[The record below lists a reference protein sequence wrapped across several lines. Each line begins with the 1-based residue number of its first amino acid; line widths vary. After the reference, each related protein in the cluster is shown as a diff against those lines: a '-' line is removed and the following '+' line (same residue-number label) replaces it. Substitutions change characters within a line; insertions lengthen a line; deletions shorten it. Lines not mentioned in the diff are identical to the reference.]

1 RMEGVHLRGG
11 DVARGGIRWSDRRED
26 FRTEILG
33 LMKAQ
38 MVKNAVIIPVG
49 AKGGFIV
56 KRPPANADRE
66 TMQREVM
73 HCYETL
79 IRGMLDLTDDLD
91 ALGEIVPPAGVVRL
105 DGDDPYLVVAADK
118 GTATFS
124 DLANGIS
131 KEYGFWLGDA
141 FASGGSVGYDHKAM
155 GITAKGAW
163 ESVKRHFRELGRDVQ
178 KEDFT
183 VVGIGD
189 MSGDVFGNGM
199 LLSRHTKL
207 IGAFNH
213 LHIFLDPNPDPEA
226 SYAERERLFTL
237 PRSTTWADYDESLIS
252 EGGGV
257 FSRSAKSVPLSLQI
271 RELLGVEAEHLTPM
285 ELISAMLRAEIDL
298 LWNGGI
304 GTYVKSS
311 GEANSS
317 VGDRT
322 NDALRVDGCDLR
334 CKVVGEGGNLGM
346 TQLGRIEYALAR
358 SGRVYMDAV
367 DNSAGVDCSDHEV
380 NIKVLLDS
388 VVASGDIT
396 DKQRSELL
404 ARMTDEV
411 ERHVLRDNYLQTQA
425 ISTEATQASQMA
437 ELHGRYIAHL
447 EASGS
452 LDRGLEF
459 LPSAEEISDRKSQ
472 SGGLTT
478 PELSVVLLYTK
489 LTLYQKLLGSDA
501 VDDEYLADE
510 LVRYFP
516 DVLGERFRDEMKGHR
531 LRREIVATT
540 VVNSLVNRCGTT
552 FAFRMGEETGAEFS
566 DVARAYTATREVFG
580 LRELWEEIEALDN
593 EVLARTQAEMYL
605 ACTKVTERAAR
616 WFVRNRRPPLDIRV
630 NVERFSGAMQALRE
644 ELPNLMLEGD
654 EEALQGKIRSLTD
667 EGVPESLARRV
678 SLLDSLY
685 SVLDIVDLA
694 EKTNE
699 DTETVAC
706 IYLALGDRMN
716 LRWLREHIEKL
727 PRDNRWRTLAR
738 AALRDDLYS
747 LQATLTEEIISAIPH
762 GPAPQERIEAW
773 TDGNRRAVDRAIQ
786 VVRDVNQNGVYDL
799 STLPVILR
807 EIRNLTGSATAN
819 T

>member
-1 RMEGVHLRGG
+1 M
-11 DVARGGIRWSDRRED
+11 
-26 FRTEILG
+26 
-33 LMKAQ
+33 
-38 MVKNAVIIPVG
+38 
-49 AKGGFIV
+49 
-56 KRPPANADRE
+56 
-66 TMQREVM
+66 
-73 HCYETL
+73 
-79 IRGMLDLTDDLD
+79 
-91 ALGEIVPPAGVVRL
+91 
-105 DGDDPYLVVAADK
+105 
-118 GTATFS
+118 
-124 DLANGIS
+124 
-131 KEYGFWLGDA
+131 
-141 FASGGSVGYDHKAM
+141 
-155 GITAKGAW
+155 
-163 ESVKRHFRELGRDVQ
+163 
-178 KEDFT
+178 
-183 VVGIGD
+183 
-189 MSGDVFGNGM
+189 
-199 LLSRHTKL
+199 
-207 IGAFNH
+207 
-213 LHIFLDPNPDPEA
+213 
-226 SYAERERLFTL
+226 
-237 PRSTTWADYDESLIS
+237 
-252 EGGGV
+252 
-257 FSRSAKSVPLSLQI
+257 
-271 RELLGVEAEHLTPM
+271 
-285 ELISAMLRAEIDL
+285 
-298 LWNGGI
+298 
-304 GTYVKSS
+304 
-311 GEANSS
+311 
-317 VGDRT
+317 
-322 NDALRVDGCDLR
+322 
-334 CKVVGEGGNLGM
+334 
-346 TQLGRIEYALAR
+346 
-358 SGRVYMDAV
+358 
-367 DNSAGVDCSDHEV
+367 
-380 NIKVLLDS
+380 
-388 VVASGDIT
+388 
-396 DKQRSELL
+396 
-404 ARMTDEV
+404 
-411 ERHVLRDNYLQTQA
+411 
-425 ISTEATQASQMA
+425 
-437 ELHGRYIAHL
+437 
-447 EASGS
+447 
-452 LDRGLEF
+452 
-459 LPSAEEISDRKSQ
+459 
-472 SGGLTT
+472 
-478 PELSVVLLYTK
+478 
-489 LTLYQKLLGSDA
+489 
-501 VDDEYLADE
+501 DDEYLADE